1 MKIKC
6 SFIYEAKDCETFSD
20 LKSENSKIS
29 RGKIE
34 RNFVKEIEHILNV
47 HMDESDVISEVKAK
61 IIERKDNG

>member
-6 SFIYEAKDCETFSD
+6 SFVYETQEYETYND

-29 RGKIE
+29 RSKIE
-34 RNFVKEIEHILNV
+34 RNFANEIEHILNIHV
-47 HMDESDVISEVKAK
+47 DELDVIGEVKAK

>member
-6 SFIYEAKDCETFSD
+6 SFIYETKNYETFGN
-20 LKSENSKIS
+20 LKAENPKIS

-34 RNFVKEIEHILNV
+34 RKFVDEIEHILNV